1 MNEKILELKNWSQV
15 ANDWT
20 GIYRYVIGAK
30 VAYEIFVE
38 CHYHDTPI
46 ETARASLYITGLWT
60 TKDGQ
65 SLLEREL
72 LGKSLPIQELL
83 QIAYEDNKNNS

>member
-1 MNEKILELKNWSQV
+1 MSN
-15 ANDWT
+15 
-20 GIYRYVIGAK
+20 
-30 VAYEIFVE
+30 
-38 CHYHDTPI
+38 
-46 ETARASLYITGLWT
+46 
-60 TKDGQ
+60 GQ